1 MIKKLTLVLLAAGVL
16 SSCSMAPNYVRPDA
30 PIESQFPGNAD
41 DASAKTPVTQIG
53 WNEFFHEPRLKALI
67 AAAIENNRD
76 LRVAALRIEEARALY
91 GIQWADRL
99 PNFEAQGAG
108 TRQRTVGTTGGMVTQ
123 GNYTVGL
130 GLAAFELDF
139 FGRVKSLSDAALAEH
154 LATEEAQ
161 RAGYISLVSE
171 LAKPI

>member
-16 SSCSMAPNYVRPDA
+16 SSCSMAAQLRATGCPRL
-30 PIESQFPGNAD
+30 ESQFPGNAD

-139 FGRVKSLSDAALAEH
+139 FGR
-154 LATEEAQ
+154 
-161 RAGYISLVSE
+161 
-171 LAKPI
+171 